1 MEGFDEERLKE
12 FLGVDKDKVIP
23 VMLAIGY
30 KDPQRELLPR
40 AYRFKFEEFCR
51 FL

>member
-1 MEGFDEERLKE
+1 
-12 FLGVDKDKVIP
+12 LGVDKDKVIP
-23 VMLAIGY
+23 VMLAIVY
-30 KDPQRELLPR
+30 KEPQRELLPR

>member
-23 VMLAIGY
+23 VMLTIGY